1 MQRVFIWLR
10 EERAREYRRKGTQ
23 DLRALAGH
31 LLGFDDSEIRRALA
45 AGELTELYEGD
56 EEENG

>member
-1 MQRVFIWLR
+1 VFLYGFAKNER
-10 EERAREYRRKGTQ
+10 ENIDA
-23 DLRALAGH
+23 RALAGH